1 METNVTMCDPAVY
14 ELQVR
19 GALDASWI
27 ETMHIETIDVIDS
40 PDQGSITVLSGS
52 FQDQAALRGV
62 LDRIYRLNLPLISV
76 RHIDKETCDSHI

>member
-1 METNVTMCDPAVY
+1 METQVTMYGPALY
-14 ELQVR
+14 ELRVR

-27 ETMHIETIDVIDS
+27 ETMHIETIEVIDS
-40 PDQGSITVLSGS
+40 AQGAVTVLTGA

-76 RHIDKETCDSHI
+76 RHIDSEP